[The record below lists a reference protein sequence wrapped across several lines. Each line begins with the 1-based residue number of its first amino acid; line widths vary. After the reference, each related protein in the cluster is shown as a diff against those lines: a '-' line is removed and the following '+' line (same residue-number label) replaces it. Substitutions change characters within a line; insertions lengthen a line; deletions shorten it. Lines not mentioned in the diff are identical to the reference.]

1 MKPLRQTDPATA
13 VYLSAAVRA
22 ALASG
27 GAVHAASPDYVAGF
41 TRAVEF
47 VARRLGCSVED
58 AADLLL
64 DRSVAEGTSLG
75 DLAIGVIDGRVRF
88 DV

>member
-1 MKPLRQTDPATA
+1 MEPLRQTDADTA
-13 VYLSAAVRA
+13 VRLSAPVRA
-22 ALASG
+22 ALASSPSAHG
-27 GAVHAASPDYVAGF
+27 PSPDYVAGF

-75 DLAIGVIDGRVRF
+75 EIAIGVVEGRIRF
-88 DV
+88 G